1 MECDAEHDQA
11 MTVQQDYRARLC
23 ASTTG
28 LRCSLH
34 FDRVLSGRQFN
45 LSVQEVDLYHWS
57 LAQDLYS
64 SDRRDLSVELE
75 RLHKLVPR
83 DENERATEAEQLS

>member
-45 LSVQEVDLYHWS
+45 LSVQEVDLYH
-57 LAQDLYS
+57 
-64 SDRRDLSVELE
+64 
-75 RLHKLVPR
+75 
-83 DENERATEAEQLS
+83 